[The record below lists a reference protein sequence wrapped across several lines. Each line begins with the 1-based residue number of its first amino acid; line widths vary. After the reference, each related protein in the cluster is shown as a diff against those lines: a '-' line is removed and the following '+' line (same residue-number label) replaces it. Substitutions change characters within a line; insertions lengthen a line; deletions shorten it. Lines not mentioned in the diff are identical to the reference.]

1 MLSPDSARRAEAA
14 GYTNVRIF
22 HEGMPA
28 WKKAGNLV
36 VSEPE
41 SLKEFIGKDISHV
54 LVDLRP
60 AKQAAAGHIQGA
72 FSVPAE
78 SLASA
83 KERFP
88 ADKSAPIILYGEG
101 IPAEA
106 FRTVRGWGY
115 KDTTLLNGGI
125 ASWQKIGG
133 LLLQGE
139 MPSSIVYV
147 WKPRPGEV
155 LIEDFKNYVEKK
167 DPGVLIL
174 DVRDKDEAMNGMLR
188 GAINIPASEIQDRAK
203 ELPKDKLIVTH
214 CVTGIRA
221 ESAYEDL
228 KELGFKNIKF
238 LNAVIQIDKDGKYEI
253 TKK

>member
-1 MLSPDSARRAEAA
+1 M
-14 GYTNVRIF
+14 
-22 HEGMPA
+22 
-28 WKKAGNLV
+28 

-41 SLKEFIGKDISHV
+41 SLKELIEKDISHV

-60 AKQAAAGHIQGA
+60 AKEASEGHIQGA
-72 FSVPAE
+72 FSTPAD
-78 SLASA
+78 SLAAA

-88 ADKSAPIILYGEG
+88 ADKSAPIILYEEG
-101 IPAEA
+101 VNDEA

-115 KDTTLLNGGI
+115 KDTTALNGGV
-125 ASWQKIGG
+125 ASWKKIGG
-133 LLLQGE
+133 TLIKGE
-139 MPSSIVYV
+139 LPSTIVYV

-174 DVRDKDEAMNGMLR
+174 DVRDKDEAMNGMLP
-188 GAINIPASEIQDRAK
+188 GAVNIPTSEIQDRAK
-203 ELPKDKLIVTH
+203 ELPKDKLIITH
-214 CVTGIRA
+214 CVTGVRA

-228 KELGFKNIKF
+228 KELGFTNIKF